1 MGVPPDDPS
10 VDLRFLNDPTE
21 TEEQRQAFLAGAIH
35 YAWRA
40 CALADE
46 LLEQR
51 EGQAWSKSRRGDGL
65 PRWPRRPRPTPAPAD
80 QGDHGPQ
87 HERPHLARLHDAIL
101 PRRHSPGRVVMR
113 EVDLHPWPRATG

>member
-21 TEEQRQAFLAGAIH
+21 TEEQRRVFLAGAIH
-35 YAWRA
+35 YARRA

-65 PRWPRRPRPTPAPAD
+65 ARWPRRPRPAPAPT
-80 QGDHGPQ
+80 
-87 HERPHLARLHDAIL
+87 
-101 PRRHSPGRVVMR
+101 
-113 EVDLHPWPRATG
+113 WPRLWNCESST